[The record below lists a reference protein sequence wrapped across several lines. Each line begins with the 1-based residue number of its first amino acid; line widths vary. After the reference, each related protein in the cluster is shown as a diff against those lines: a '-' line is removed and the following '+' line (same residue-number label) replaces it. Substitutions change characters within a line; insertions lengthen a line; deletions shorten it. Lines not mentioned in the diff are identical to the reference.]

1 MRINKYLSDMG
12 FCSRRQADRL
22 IAEGKVFVDGK
33 PVDMG
38 TRLNQEQVVEV
49 NGKVIGTM
57 NDIRIVERV
66 LLAVN
71 KPVGVVCTTSENDR
85 AKNIVEM
92 VNYDQRIYPIGRLD
106 KDSRGLILMTNK
118 GNLVNDI
125 LRASNFHEKEYI
137 VTIDRGVNEDFL
149 NMLAR
154 GVMLK
159 ELGVRTRRC
168 RTWKISDTQF
178 GIILT
183 QGLNRQIRRMCE
195 AFDRK
200 VVDLK
205 RVRIMNIELG
215 DLKEGE
221 YREITPAE
229 YNVLLSKLRS

>member
-22 IAEGKVFVDGK
+22 IAEGRVLVDGK
-33 PVDMG
+33 AVDMG
-38 TRLNQEQVVEV
+38 TRLSKDQVVEV
-49 NGKVIGTM
+49 NGKVVGTM
-57 NDIRIVERV
+57 DDIKIVERV

-92 VNYDQRIYPIGRLD
+92 VGFDQRIYPIGRLD

-118 GNLVNDI
+118 GSLVNDI
-125 LRASNFHEKEYI
+125 MRASNYHEKEYI
-137 VTIDRGVNEDFL
+137 VTIDRGVNDDFL
-149 NMLAR
+149 RMLSQ
-154 GVMLK
+154 GVVLK
-159 ELGVRTRRC
+159 DLGVKTRRC
-168 RTWKISDTQF
+168 KTWKISDTKF
-178 GIILT
+178 GIVLT

-200 VVDLK
+200 VKDLQ

-221 YREITPAE
+221 YREITPSE
-229 YNVLLSKLRS
+229 YNILVSKFR

>member
-57 NDIRIVERV
+57 KDIRIVERV

>member
-1 MRINKYLSDMG
+1 MG

-57 NDIRIVERV
+57 KDIRIVERV

>member
-22 IAEGKVFVDGK
+22 IAEGKVLVDGK

-38 TRLNQEQVVEV
+38 TRLNANQVVEV
-49 NGKVIGTM
+49 NKKVVGTI
-57 NDIRIVERV
+57 NDIKVVERV

-118 GNLVNDI
+118 GSLVNDI
-125 LRASNFHEKEYI
+125 MRAANFHEKEYI

-159 ELGVRTRRC
+159 DLGVKTRRC
-168 RTWKISDTQF
+168 KTWKISDTQF

-200 VVDLK
+200 VMDLK

-221 YREITPAE
+221 YREITPSE
-229 YNVLLSKLRS
+229 YNALISKLR

>member
-57 NDIRIVERV
+57 KDIRIVERV

-125 LRASNFHEKEYI
+125 LRTSNFHEKEYI